1 MFRLPAEEA
10 ALRMWQECSRA
21 TANGSLGTML
31 GRPLD
36 AVLGSSEAPILIYL
50 QNPRDDA
57 EVRSVIQGARAAGI
71 ASAYTVKTS
80 DGALVNCAHCDC
92 APQATKQIAETVSE
106 LGKRV
111 RSQSP
116 LPPNVSVD
124 IGDASSA
131 EIDWASLLGGD
142 GSRNGE
148 RNGERDGERDEANAA
163 NASKNRESH
172 NGTDINVEAIDW
184 SFLTGGTYGG
194 TSGGTS
200 GLLPQEPEL
209 KIALGESRRVS
220 TPPEHHGITMQ
231 DVPKP
236 TGDRSDRI
244 DRGDGDTNNAFPMKM
259 PHETPLTPR
268 DFYAKFVARTPEEC
282 AAELAAPQRSAA
294 WLRARSL
301 AITASDFGAAA
312 GHNAYNSPEELLERK
327 LWDSFQGND
336 ATAWGSYC
344 EEFAGHAF
352 SAWYK
357 SAHPAA
363 KRVVLHSENLM
374 KSSSAPWMA
383 VSPDGLLET
392 QGEDGEVKM
401 ELVEFKCPVRDG
413 GRDGGR
419 SGHPYA
425 KYAGNVPPYYMDQVQ
440 GIAGYL
446 NSTMG
451 GYRGILLSGIWFV
464 VWRPTY
470 MWVTRVMV
478 DPSYYSGTL
487 LPALQ
492 SFYFQKLLPAFA
504 HKHNGVL
511 KPGQIIPAEIVQ
523 CEGADSACDTK
534 A

>member
-21 TANGSLGTML
+21 TENGSLGTML

-92 APQATKQIAETVSE
+92 APQATKETASE

-116 LPPNVSVD
+116 LPSNVAVD

-142 GSRNGE
+142 GSRSGERNGE
-148 RNGERDGERDEANAA
+148 RNGDRDGERDEANAA

-200 GLLPQEPEL
+200 GLLPREPEL

-236 TGDRSDRI
+236 TGDRADRATRTRLGRSDGAGPRQ
-244 DRGDGDTNNAFPMKM
+244 
-259 PHETPLTPR
+259 PHPGQQSRDPRLAGAESPSPTHPVALARTLGGWHWPR
-268 DFYAKFVARTPEEC
+268 DSR
-282 AAELAAPQRSAA
+282 
-294 WLRARSL
+294 
-301 AITASDFGAAA
+301 
-312 GHNAYNSPEELLERK
+312 
-327 LWDSFQGND
+327 
-336 ATAWGSYC
+336 
-344 EEFAGHAF
+344 
-352 SAWYK
+352 
-357 SAHPAA
+357 
-363 KRVVLHSENLM
+363 
-374 KSSSAPWMA
+374 
-383 VSPDGLLET
+383 
-392 QGEDGEVKM
+392 
-401 ELVEFKCPVRDG
+401 
-413 GRDGGR
+413 
-419 SGHPYA
+419 
-425 KYAGNVPPYYMDQVQ
+425 
-440 GIAGYL
+440 
-446 NSTMG
+446 
-451 GYRGILLSGIWFV
+451 
-464 VWRPTY
+464 
-470 MWVTRVMV
+470 
-478 DPSYYSGTL
+478 
-487 LPALQ
+487 
-492 SFYFQKLLPAFA
+492 
-504 HKHNGVL
+504 
-511 KPGQIIPAEIVQ
+511 
-523 CEGADSACDTK
+523 
-534 A
+534 